1 MSKEW
6 RKHGPS
12 FKAKVALEAV
22 KGELTVAQL
31 AARYEVHPGQIHG
44 ANVNW
49 SENNGLVVDYELE
62 DQLHQTLIRNI
73 DEGALHLVSTGTRS
87 ETKWSAP
94 PEASAPSTSPTWWER
109 RKNRQSPMWLTR

>member
-73 DEGALHLVSTGTRS
+73 DEGALHQRPLHLPL
-87 ETKWSAP
+87 P
-94 PEASAPSTSPTWWER
+94 PPGGRGER
-109 RKNRQSPMWLTR
+109 IGNHPCG